1 MELSGPV
8 VKQYRAEW
16 YKNPTLPLEVMRSRY
31 DDDVHS
37 WEVDARETPTSYVPI
52 AEFATWQQAW
62 EWALAQAMFV
72 RLIQKVEII
81 RYRGFDENGNRLEV
95 SRA

>member
-8 VKQYRAEW
+8 VKQYRQEW
-16 YKNPTLPLEVMRSRY
+16 YKNPTLPLEIMRSRY

-37 WEVDARETPTSYVPI
+37 WEVDARQSPTSWAPI
-52 AEFATWQQAW
+52 AEFSTWRQAW
-62 EWALAQAMFV
+62 DWAIIQAQYARQV
-72 RLIQKVEII
+72 QEIEVI
-81 RYRGFDENGNRLEV
+81 RYGGFDENGERIEE